1 MLNFGDSCNFTE
13 LLTGIESLVLE
24 RAEDGTAMIVEQ
36 LHVLL
41 PNIDLKSY
49 VTRAQSV
56 EVARLG
62 LQLQRH
68 VRK

>member
-41 PNIDLKSY
+41 PNIDL
-49 VTRAQSV
+49 
-56 EVARLG
+56 
-62 LQLQRH
+62 
-68 VRK
+68 